1 MITCYENARVFTADE
16 HTANCFVVRDGVF
29 AFVGTARDAHRAYPD
44 AERVDLH
51 GQFVCPGFNDSHM
64 HLLNLG
70 CMLTQAQL
78 GPATDSLAHM
88 LSALSEYA
96 QTHPQ
101 EAWILGHCWNQDD
114 FTDEKRYP
122 TRDDLDRVCPDR
134 PCVISRVCGHVAVA
148 NSCALRLA
156 GIDEQAHPVDG
167 GRIVTDE
174 FGRPNGVLEENAI
187 TLVTRLIPA
196 PDRQQLKESL
206 LLAMAHVS
214 RFGVTSVQT
223 DDFVTTKAPFEEVI
237 AAYLEIKAEG
247 RMTVRVTQQCQL
259 PDMDTLRRFLSL
271 GYRTGWGNEW
281 FRLGPL
287 KLIADGSLGTRT
299 ALMNAPY
306 DDAPDTCGI
315 AVYTQEAL
323 DELVLTAH
331 QAGMQIAVHA
341 IGDGAADRVLNAVE
355 RAQALCPRSDARHG
369 IVHAQIL
376 TQAQAARM
384 QRLNMHAYIQPI
396 FLDYDTTIVYPRLG
410 HRADEAYPA
419 ASLLRRGVTISGGS
433 DSPVEEPDVLTG
445 IQCAVTRESVTRP
458 SGAPYLPHEALSLY
472 DALLCFT
479 AFGAYASFEETIKGR
494 IAPGML
500 ADFTVLAID
509 PFETDP
515 SVIHK
520 TPVRLTV
527 VGGKAV

>member
-1 MITCYENARVFTADE
+1 MTTCYENARVFTADAHSAE
-16 HTANCFVVRDGVF
+16 CFVVKDGVF
-29 AFVGTARDAHRAYPD
+29 AFVGKADAAHRAYPE
-44 AERVDLH
+44 AERIDLR

-64 HLLNLG
+64 HLLNIG

-78 GPATDSLAHM
+78 GPASDSLSHM
-88 LSALSEYA
+88 LSALAEYVN
-96 QTHPQ
+96 THPQ
-101 EAWILGHCWNQDD
+101 EEWILGHCWNQDD

-122 TRDDLDRVCPDR
+122 TRDDLDRVCPDK
-134 PCVISRVCGHVAVA
+134 PCLISRVCGHVAVA
-148 NSCALRLA
+148 NSRALERC
-156 GIDEQAHPVDG
+156 GIDTHAIPVDG

-174 FGRPNGVLEENAI
+174 TGRPNGVLEENAI
-187 TLVTRLIPA
+187 SLVTTQIPA
-196 PDRQQLKESL
+196 PDRRQIKDML
-206 LLAMAHVS
+206 LLAMAHVN
-214 RFGVTSVQT
+214 RYGVTSVQT

-237 AAYLEIKAEG
+237 AAYLELRAEG

-259 PDMDTLRRFLSL
+259 PNLETLRRFLSL
-271 GYRTGWGNEW
+271 GYNTGWGDEW

-299 ALMNAPY
+299 ALLNAPY
-306 DDAPDTCGI
+306 ADAPDTCGI

-341 IGDGAADRVLNAVE
+341 IGDGAADRVLHAIE
-355 RAQALCPRSDARHG
+355 RAQTICPRSDARHG
-369 IVHAQIL
+369 IVHAQVL
-376 TQAQAARM
+376 TQAQAERM
-384 QRLNMHAYIQPI
+384 KQLNMHAYLQPI
-396 FLDYDTTIVYPRLG
+396 FLDYDTMIVYPHLG
-410 HRADEAYPA
+410 SRADEAYPA

-433 DSPVEEPDVLTG
+433 DSPVEPPDVLTG

-458 SGAPYLPHEALSLY
+458 SRAPYLPREALSLR
-472 DALLCFT
+472 DALLSYT
-479 AFGAYASFEETIKGR
+479 AFGAYASFEENIKGR

-515 SVIHK
+515 SVIHRI
-520 TPVRLTV
+520 PVRQTV
-527 VGGKAV
+527 LGGKAV